1 MYTRWARHAHTPGN
15 APIWPSLRYTLDTH
29 WIRPGYT
36 GCASDTPRDTLG
48 RAGGTMGAYWIHTGF
63 TTDTRWIHCVCI
75 TGAPEA
81 RAYGTY
87 WIRNGYTLDTHGIH
101 EGADDDMGIA
111 GYNMDTCWIQ
121 AGYTR
126 QALRTRLET
135 WRALRARLETRCA
148 GQALYTHWIHRGYVV
163 DTSGANCL
171 RRGTLGKAP
180 ATPWAHPGYTMGT
193 TWIHDGYT
201 LYK

>member
-87 WIRNGYTLDTHGIH
+87 WIRNGYTLDTHGIQRGRRRRH
-101 EGADDDMGIA
+101 GDSWIQYGYMLDTSWVHAAGITHTPGNVAGITRTPGNALRWTSTVYTLDTSRIRCGYKWRELFTPRDTWEGASDTMGASRIHH
-111 GYNMDTCWIQ
+111 GYNMDT
-121 AGYTR
+121 R
-126 QALRTRLET
+126 
-135 WRALRARLETRCA
+135 
-148 GQALYTHWIHRGYVV
+148 WIHVV
-163 DTSGANCL
+163 
-171 RRGTLGKAP
+171 
-180 ATPWAHPGYTMGT
+180 
-193 TWIHDGYT
+193 
-201 LYK
+201 